1 VSAMCKTAFFSIGT
15 SSEFREILAEFSL
28 MLDRIG
34 FEGKDFLISILT
46 VITLGGSAGGKIT

>member
-1 VSAMCKTAFFSIGT
+1 MCKTAFFSIGT